1 MCRSRQK
8 RAQRAHG
15 VVKGFASVGKVKT
28 AGLMLRAVL
37 KRRKSGEVGK
47 VRLKREHLYARF
59 AEEGDKFGE
68 SADSLTGGNVC
79 TVCGGVL
86 YVRVKHTVGK

>member
-1 MCRSRQK
+1 M
-8 RAQRAHG
+8 AQRAHC
-15 VVKGFASVGKVKT
+15 VVKCFASVGKVKT
-28 AGLMLRAVL
+28 ACLMLRAAL
-37 KRRKSGEVGK
+37 KRRKPGEVGK

-59 AEEGDKFGE
+59 AEEGDKLGKP
-68 SADSLTGGNVC
+68 ANSLTSGNVC